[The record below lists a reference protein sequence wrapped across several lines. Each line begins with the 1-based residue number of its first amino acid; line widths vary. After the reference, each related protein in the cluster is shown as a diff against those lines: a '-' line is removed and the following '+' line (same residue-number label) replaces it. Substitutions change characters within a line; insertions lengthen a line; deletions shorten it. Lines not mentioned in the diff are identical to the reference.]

1 MSLRNLL
8 CDACF
13 RVIVT
18 GSTVGVLAGCQS
30 QAFRVDSDPAG
41 ADVFISSQGQTP
53 RKLGVTPYVIQSGD
67 QGDKS
72 QALHVTVSKDS
83 YGSES
88 VLLPPAAMGRSGGLF
103 VKLDGFKLPAACQ
116 NQEAALEKVARGVA
130 ESQYQIKLK
139 NLDQA
144 ERSLNT
150 LVTEYPNVSVLH
162 DLIGN
167 VHFLRKDIDRA
178 LASYRRSQAI
188 APNNTETGRMIK
200 RLEELRGGAR

>member
-1 MSLRNLL
+1 MRLKSLLFNASLQ
-8 CDACF
+8 F
-13 RVIVT
+13 VV
-18 GSTVGVLAGCQS
+18 VGAIAGTLAGCQS

-41 ADVFISSQGQTP
+41 ADVSISSAGQTP

-72 QALHVTVSKDS
+72 QALQLTVSKDA
-83 YGSES
+83 YQSES

-116 NQEAALEKVARGVA
+116 NQEVALEKVARGVA

-150 LVTEYPNVSVLH
+150 LLTEYPNVSVLH
-162 DLIGN
+162 DLLGN
-167 VHFLRKDIDRA
+167 VHFLRKDIERA
-178 LASYRRSQAI
+178 LTSYRRSQAI
-188 APNNTETGRMIK
+188 APNNSETGRMIK
-200 RLEELRGGAR
+200 RLEELRGGTR